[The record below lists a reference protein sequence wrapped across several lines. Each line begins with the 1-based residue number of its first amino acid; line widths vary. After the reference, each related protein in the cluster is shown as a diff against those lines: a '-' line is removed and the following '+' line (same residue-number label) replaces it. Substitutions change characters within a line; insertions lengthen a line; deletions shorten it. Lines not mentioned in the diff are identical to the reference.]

1 MWWELMHRETVRE
14 TAPFLKAVTLQYL
27 TSPGERRHVTSLYA
41 RSVSLLSLNSVCAA
55 DSPTLLIE
63 REEGVKKRKRGSD
76 KTSQWGRR
84 GRRVLG
90 WGIQPTET
98 LEAEN
103 QLKGWSENAVVT
115 RDGVMLP
122 GKLKQEANLQEGVI
136 ERWVDGGMTEPRK
149 SWHQERSQED
159 CCTQRSHEKESV

>member
-1 MWWELMHRETVRE
+1 MHRETVRE

-90 WGIQPTET
+90 
-98 LEAEN
+98 
-103 QLKGWSENAVVT
+103 
-115 RDGVMLP
+115 
-122 GKLKQEANLQEGVI
+122 
-136 ERWVDGGMTEPRK
+136 
-149 SWHQERSQED
+149 
-159 CCTQRSHEKESV
+159 